1 MSRPT
6 PPKECAAAFRK
17 KKSFFF
23 EKKTGKSVYI
33 LSIKVNVFPLG
44 HCSILLLAP
53 NLDDFIFWQF
63 EAGQHR
69 EAQSQAQP
77 RLNRQRDY
85 SGGIQKLK
93 QSKDHLPV
101 RLGCTI

>member
-6 PPKECAAAFRK
+6 PPKECAAAFR
-17 KKSFFF
+17 
-23 EKKTGKSVYI
+23 KKTGKSVYI

-85 SGGIQKLK
+85 SGGLQKLK